1 MKMEHIFEY
10 PLDVPY
16 LTRKKRSLK
25 KQLLQQEKLISK
37 KIAILGG
44 STTSEIKDMLEI
56 FLLKEGIQPEF
67 YESDY
72 NRYYEEIMFS
82 KELRAFKPH
91 IIYVHTTVRNI
102 EEFPSLT
109 ETQEEITNKIN
120 NEFYKYEMMWK
131 VAIEELNAVVIQNNF
146 EYPLHRILGNQESV
160 LAQGKI
166 NYINK
171 LNEKFNEYAR
181 KNSAL
186 NLCDINYL
194 SALVG
199 LSNWHDF
206 NMWYSYKYALSQ
218 VGIVNLAKS
227 ISNIIKAILGKTKK
241 CLVLDLDNTIWGG
254 VIGDD
259 GVEGIKIGKE
269 TAISEAYLGFQHYI
283 KELKIRGITLAIA
296 SKNDYVNAIAG
307 LKHPE
312 MLLNEKDFT
321 NIKANWDEK
330 SNNLLKIA
338 EEINIGLDSLVFID
352 DNPVERDIVSQMIP
366 AVSVP
371 NVGSNVLDYINHIDM
386 NGYFETVSIS
396 EDDMKR
402 NTYYEQNNKRSAA
415 QYSFTN
421 YTDFLKSLDMQADI
435 AEFKAVYLDRI
446 TQLINKTNQF
456 NLTTN
461 RHTSTEVNEIF
472 ENDTYITL
480 YARLKDKFGDN
491 GLVSVVIGQKQEEAL
506 HINIWLMSCRVLK
519 RDLEY
524 LIFDEL
530 VTRAQEAG
538 LTKIIGYYKQTAKN
552 SMVKHHY
559 KQLGFDCI
567 QEDEMCSTWV
577 FDLTKTYEP
586 FNQVIRKGE
595 Y

>member
-1 MKMEHIFEY
+1 MDHIFEY

-25 KQLLQQEKLISK
+25 KQLLQQEDLISK

-44 STTSEIKDMLEI
+44 STTAEIKDMLEI
-56 FLLKEGIQPEF
+56 FLLKEGIRPEF
-67 YESDY
+67 YETDY

-82 KELRAFKPH
+82 QELRIFKPD
-91 IIYVHTTVRNI
+91 IIYIHTTVRNI
-102 EEFPSLT
+102 EEFPLLT
-109 ETQEEITNKIN
+109 ETQEEIINRLN
-120 NEFYKYEMMWK
+120 NEFSKYEMMWK

-194 SALVG
+194 AALVG
-199 LSNWHDF
+199 LNNWHDL

-218 VGIVNLAKS
+218 VGVVNLAKS

-241 CLVLDLDNTIWGG
+241 CLVLDLDNTLWGG

-259 GVEGIKIGKE
+259 GVEGIKIGRE

-296 SKNDYVNAIAG
+296 SKNDYDNAILG

-352 DNPVERDIVSQMIP
+352 DNPAERDIVSQMVP

-371 NVGSNVLDYINHIDM
+371 NIGTNVLDYINHIDM
-386 NGYFETVSIS
+386 NGYFEAVSIS

-415 QYSFTN
+415 QHSFTN
-421 YTDFLKSLDMQADI
+421 YTDFLKSLDMQADV

-461 RHTSTEVNEIF
+461 RYTSTEVNEMF

-530 VTRAQEAG
+530 VTKAKQAG

-552 SMVKHHY
+552 SMVKDHY

-567 QEDEMCSTWV
+567 QEDEVCSTWV
-577 FDLTKTYEP
+577 FDLTKTYKAL
-586 FNQVIRKGE
+586 NQVIRKGE

>member
-1 MKMEHIFEY
+1 MEHVFEY
-10 PLDVPY
+10 PLDIPY

-25 KQLLQQEKLISK
+25 KQLLQQKDLINK

-44 STTSEIKDMLEI
+44 STTAEIKDMLEI

-67 YESDY
+67 YEGGY

-82 KELRAFKPH
+82 QKIREFKPD
-91 IIYVHTTVRNI
+91 IIYIHTTVRNI
-102 EEFPSLT
+102 EVFPSLT
-109 ETQEEITNKIN
+109 DTQEEIIRKID
-120 NEFYKYEMMWK
+120 NEFSKYKAIWEM
-131 VAIEELNAVVIQNNF
+131 AIQELNAVVIQNNF

-160 LAQGKI
+160 LTQGKI

-171 LNEKFNEYAR
+171 LNERFNEYAR
-181 KNSAL
+181 ENNAL

-194 SALVG
+194 AASVG
-199 LSNWHDF
+199 LNNWHDL

-218 VGIVNLAKS
+218 VGVVNLAKN

-241 CLVLDLDNTIWGG
+241 CLVVDLDNTLWGG

-269 TAISEAYLGFQHYI
+269 TSISEAYLGFQQYI
-283 KELKIRGITLAIA
+283 KELKLRGITLAIA
-296 SKNDYVNAIAG
+296 SKNDYANAVAG
-307 LKHPE
+307 LGHPE
-312 MLLNEKDFT
+312 MVLKENDFT

-338 EEINIGLDSLVFID
+338 EEINIGVDSLVFMD
-352 DNPVERDIVSQMIP
+352 DNPVERNIVSQMIP
-366 AVSVP
+366 TVSVP
-371 NVGSNVLDYINHIDM
+371 NIGTNVLDYINHIDM
-386 NGYFETVSIS
+386 NGYFEAVSIS
-396 EDDMKR
+396 EDDIKR
-402 NTYYEQNNKRSAA
+402 NTYYDQNNKRNIA
-415 QYSFTN
+415 QHSFTN

-435 AEFKAVYLDRI
+435 ADFKAVYLDRI

-461 RHTSTEVNEIF
+461 RYTSTEVNEMF

-530 VTRAQEAG
+530 VTKAKEAG
-538 LTKIIGYYKQTAKN
+538 LTKIIGYYRQTAKN

-567 QEDEMCSTWV
+567 QEDEVCSTWV
-577 FDLTKTYEP
+577 FDLTKTYETL
-586 FNQVIRKGE
+586 NQVIRKGE